1 MVIIIIAGEESPKP
15 TSHVRGHSSVKAAYL
30 LLFLARSCSLFPLLF
45 LALALLEQRLRDKDL
60 VLSRHSPIISKQ
72 IRQMSVLS

>member
-1 MVIIIIAGEESPKP
+1 
-15 TSHVRGHSSVKAAYL
+15 
-30 LLFLARSCSLFPLLF
+30 